1 MARNQGTISKQK
13 FKGGWVKEII
23 KRSDGRKQDV
33 YVYSPSGIKLRSS
46 KALLEF
52 IRENKTYLKNLDPT
66 EVNFHQQPGK
76 NGASTSKFIQDIEIL
91 KLDYGLKEDNGNNNP
106 LLDAKSESYTGKY
119 FFQIFKWAKSIIL
132 HTSYSYFFPFI
143 LTVIYI
149 LAEGL
154 L

>member
-1 MARNQGTISKQK
+1 MTISKQK
-13 FKGGWVKEII
+13 FKGGWIKEII

-33 YVYSPSGIKLRSS
+33 YVYSPSGTKLRSS

-76 NGASTSKFIQDIEIL
+76 TGASTSKFIQDIEIL
-91 KLDYGLKEDNGNNNP
+91 KLDYGLIEDNGNNNP

-132 HTSYSYFFPFI
+132 PTSYSYFFPFI
-143 LTVIYI
+143 LTVINYQVFA
-149 LAEGL
+149 LEYVEF
-154 L
+154 

>member
-1 MARNQGTISKQK
+1 MARNIQKNMTISKQK
-13 FKGGWVKEII
+13 FKGGWIKEII

-33 YVYSPSGIKLRSS
+33 YVYSPSGTKLRSS

-76 NGASTSKFIQDIEIL
+76 TGASTSKFIQDIEIL
-91 KLDYGLKEDNGNNNP
+91 KLDYGLTENNGNNNP

-119 FFQIFKWAKSIIL
+119 FFSSF
-132 HTSYSYFFPFI
+132 
-143 LTVIYI
+143 
-149 LAEGL
+149 
-154 L
+154 

>member
-1 MARNQGTISKQK
+1 MTISKQK
-13 FKGGWVKEII
+13 FKGGWIKEII

-33 YVYSPSGIKLRSS
+33 YVYSPSGTKLRSS

-76 NGASTSKFIQDIEIL
+76 TGASTSNFNEILRDRLSKFIQDIEIL
-91 KLDYGLKEDNGNNNP
+91 KLDYGTEDNGNNNP

-119 FFQIFKWAKSIIL
+119 FFLKFSNGQNPLFCPL
-132 HTSYSYFFPFI
+132 HIPTP
-143 LTVIYI
+143 TW
-149 LAEGL
+149 
-154 L
+154 

>member
-1 MARNQGTISKQK
+1 MARNKGTISKQK
-13 FKGGWVKEII
+13 FKGGWIKEII

-33 YVYSPSGIKLRSS
+33 YVYSPSGTKLRSS

-76 NGASTSKFIQDIEIL
+76 TGASTSKFIQDIEIL

-119 FFQIFKWAKSIIL
+119 FFSNFQMGKIHYFAHFIFLLFSI
-132 HTSYSYFFPFI
+132 HFDSYLYFS
-143 LTVIYI
+143 
-149 LAEGL
+149 
-154 L
+154 

>member
-1 MARNQGTISKQK
+1 MARNKGTISKQK
-13 FKGGWVKEII
+13 FKGGWIKEII

-33 YVYSPSGIKLRSS
+33 YVYSPSGTKLRSS

-76 NGASTSKFIQDIEIL
+76 TGASTSKFIQDIEIL
-91 KLDYGLKEDNGNNNP
+91 KLEDNGNNNP

-119 FFQIFKWAKSIIL
+119 FFSNFQMGKI
-132 HTSYSYFFPFI
+132 HYFAHF
-143 LTVIYI
+143 IYI
-149 LAEGL
+149 PTFFHSF
-154 L
+154 